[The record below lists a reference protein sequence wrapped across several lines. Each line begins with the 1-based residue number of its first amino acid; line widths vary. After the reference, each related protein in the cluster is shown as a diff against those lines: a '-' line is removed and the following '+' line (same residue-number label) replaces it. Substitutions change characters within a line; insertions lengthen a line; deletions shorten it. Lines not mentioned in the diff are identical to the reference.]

1 MVSEPAAFVLW
12 LGTLTSHTGIKEGS
26 PPTGHALPL
35 FGIRAILFWP
45 LVVLLCFSV
54 SLFVS
59 TRNFGTQLLCPL
71 LTVVGAT
78 LVVK

>member
-1 MVSEPAAFVLW
+1 M
-12 LGTLTSHTGIKEGS
+12 
-26 PPTGHALPL
+26 
-35 FGIRAILFWP
+35 
-45 LVVLLCFSV
+45 LLCFSV

-59 TRNFGTQLLCPL
+59 TRNFGTQLSCPL